1 MGKLSYKHNL
11 KVNKQKY
18 FQIYRLKSPISNL
31 FLLFLRLMLTL
42 TTHTLEKLE
51 ILLRTAGYRVRYEK
65 GNFKTGA
72 CMLLNSQVVVVNK
85 FSNLESKIYAITE
98 LIRELEL
105 DYNLLD
111 EKQVTFLQLIKQ
123 TKLQL

>member
-1 MGKLSYKHNL
+1 
-11 KVNKQKY
+11 
-18 FQIYRLKSPISNL
+18 
-31 FLLFLRLMLTL
+31 MLTL

-72 CMLLNSQVVVVNK
+72 CLLLNNRIIVVNK
-85 FSNLESKIYAITE
+85 FSNLESKINAIIE
-98 LIRELEL
+98 LVRDLELE
-105 DYNLLD
+105 YNLLD
-111 EKQVTFLQLIKQ
+111 DKQIAFLQQIKQ

>member
-1 MGKLSYKHNL
+1 
-11 KVNKQKY
+11 
-18 FQIYRLKSPISNL
+18 
-31 FLLFLRLMLTL
+31 MLTF

-72 CMLLNSQVVVVNK
+72 CLLLSNRIIVVNK
-85 FSNLESKIYAITE
+85 FSNLESKIQAIVE
-98 LIRELEL
+98 LVRELEL

-111 EKQVTFLQLIKQ
+111 DKQIAFLQQIKQ

>member
-1 MGKLSYKHNL
+1 
-11 KVNKQKY
+11 
-18 FQIYRLKSPISNL
+18 
-31 FLLFLRLMLTL
+31 MLTL

-72 CMLLNSQVVVVNK
+72 CLLLNNKIIVINK
-85 FSNLESKIYAITE
+85 FSNLESKIHAIVE

-105 DYNLLD
+105 DYQVLD
-111 EKQVTFLQLIKQ
+111 DKQITFLQQIKQ
-123 TKLQL
+123 TRLQL